1 MSIKNKIFRNLSNI
15 PGWVTRRKIVVIES
29 DDWGSI
35 RMPSKAVFESLVRKG
50 LPVEARDSGPYNLF
64 DTLANED
71 DMHSLFNVLS
81 SVYDK
86 NGNPAVFTA
95 FSVVANPDF
104 DKIRAGG
111 FEKYYY
117 EPFTDTLKRYYTDDS
132 VFDIWKEGIKQGIFI
147 PQFHGREHLN
157 VSEWMRALKRG
168 DRETHLAF
176 EHGMWGFP
184 NKPYN
189 GSSVS
194 YQAAFDYYDP
204 KDVAAHDMI
213 ISDGL
218 DLFESI
224 FGYRATFFVPPNGFL
239 HDSLYKTAAEK
250 GVKYLFA
257 SRFHTTP
264 AGYGKVKRSIHYIG
278 QKNKYGQRFII
289 RNCFF
294 EPCMKGR
301 DWVNSCLNDIDIAFR
316 WKKPAIISSH
326 RVNYIGALDPGNR
339 ENGLSQLM
347 QLLKEVV
354 SRWPDVEFM
363 TSAELGDLIQKSN

>member
-1 MSIKNKIFRNLSNI
+1 MLSNL
-15 PGWVTRRKIVVIES
+15 PGWRTNRHILVFES

-35 RMPSKAVFESLVRKG
+35 RMPSKETFNSLVDKG
-50 LPVEARDSGPYNLF
+50 LPLSLGDSGPYNLF
-64 DTLANED
+64 DTVANPED
-71 DMHSLFNVLS
+71 LSGLFEVLS
-81 SVYDK
+81 NVKDHH
-86 NGNPAVFTA
+86 GNHCAFTA
-95 FSVVANPDF
+95 ISVVANPDF
-104 DKIRAGG
+104 ERIKNGD
-111 FEKYYY
+111 FENYYY
-117 EPFTDTLKRYYTDDS
+117 EPFTVTLRRYYGNNDS
-132 VFDIWKEGIKQGIFI
+132 FELWKEGIRNRIFV

-194 YQAAFDYYDP
+194 YQAAFDFYDP
-204 KDVAAHDMI
+204 EDLAVHDKI
-213 ISDGL
+213 IADGL
-218 DLFESI
+218 NLFESI
-224 FGYRATFFVPPNGFL
+224 FGYRAVFFVPPNGYL
-239 HDSLYKTAAEK
+239 HDSLYKAASEN
-250 GVKYLFA
+250 GIRYLFA
-257 SRFHTTP
+257 SRFHSTP
-264 AGYGKVKRSIHYIG
+264 AGYGKINKSIHFIG
-278 QKNKYGQRFII
+278 QRNKLGQWFII

-294 EPCMKGR
+294 EPCMKGK
-301 DWVNSCLNDIDIAFR
+301 DWVNSCLNDIDMAFR
-316 WKKPAIISSH
+316 WNKPAIISSH

-339 ENGLSQLM
+339 ENGLSQLK